1 MQLEGK
7 AGFSISEACD
17 AARISRAGFYR
28 HFDDHAPQQSATE
41 LLHEIQQIC
50 LNSRCYGYRRV
61 TAALRAQGRIVNRKR
76 VLRLMR
82 SDNLLCLRKRRFVC
96 TTDSRHT
103 YAVYPNL
110 ARDCKPTAINQL
122 WVSDLTYA
130 CVNPFYT
137 WL

>member
-1 MQLEGK
+1 MPRASVAPGST
-7 AGFSISEACD
+7 G
-17 AARISRAGFYR
+17 ISRTT
-28 HFDDHAPQQSATE
+28 HQQSATE
-41 LLHEIQQIC
+41 PRHEIQQIC

-96 TTDSRHT
+96 TTDSRHS

-110 ARDCKPTAINQL
+110 TRL
-122 WVSDLTYA
+122 RR
-130 CVNPFYT
+130 
-137 WL
+137 

>member
-61 TAALRAQGRIVNRKR
+61 TAALRAPSRIVNRKR
-76 VLRLMR
+76 VTRLMR
-82 SDNLLCLRKRRFVC
+82 SDKFLFLRKSPVFC
-96 TTDSRHT
+96 TTHFPHT
-103 YAVYPNL
+103 FSV
-110 ARDCKPTAINQL
+110 
-122 WVSDLTYA
+122 
-130 CVNPFYT
+130 
-137 WL
+137 